1 MEIAKLKTENY
12 SLTIGLEIHAE
23 LKTRTK
29 MFCDSKNDTD
39 ESRPNIN
46 ACPICVGYPGTLPVI
61 NFEAVQKVLR
71 LGVAVGGEIADYTE
85 FDRKNYFYPDIP
97 KGYQIS
103 QYANPLVKGGELAGV
118 KLTRIHLEEDTAKST
133 HDKNKESLLDFNRAG
148 VPLMELVTEP
158 VIKTPEAAAN
168 FARELQLLLRYL
180 DISGANME
188 KGEMRVEANISVA
201 PLRNFQFPISNFQSS
216 PNELMFNENLKIENS
231 LKIAKLKTENSL
243 GTKVEIKNLNSFK
256 IVEKAIKFEMRRQ
269 IETLEKG
276 DRVVQETRGWD
287 ESKEVTFSQRLKESA
302 HDYRYFPEP
311 DLPKLFIREI
321 PDFAPE
327 ALRRTMPELPWE
339 KRERYK
345 KDFGLKESD
354 IEIYVREP
362 KWGRLLEE
370 VAEKLRNSK
379 AGKFESLITL
389 ASNYII
395 VDLKKPIPS
404 HDLVDI
410 IKMISAGE
418 ISSRGAK
425 EILKVI
431 ESEGGEPLTIAV
443 EKNLIQESDREV
455 LKTLVKEVLE
465 ENAAAPI
472 QFLVGQAMKKSG
484 SRANPIILQ
493 ELFLE
498 MLDR

>member
-1 MEIAKLKTENY
+1 
-12 SLTIGLEIHAE
+12 
-23 LKTRTK
+23 
-29 MFCDSKNDTD
+29 
-39 ESRPNIN
+39 
-46 ACPICVGYPGTLPVI
+46 
-61 NFEAVQKVLR
+61 
-71 LGVAVGGEIADYTE
+71 
-85 FDRKNYFYPDIP
+85 
-97 KGYQIS
+97 
-103 QYANPLVKGGELAGV
+103 
-118 KLTRIHLEEDTAKST
+118 
-133 HDKNKESLLDFNRAG
+133 
-148 VPLMELVTEP
+148 
-158 VIKTPEAAAN
+158 
-168 FARELQLLLRYL
+168 
-180 DISGANME
+180 ME

-216 PNELMFNENLKIENS
+216 PNELMFNENSKIENS
-231 LKIAKLKTENSL
+231 LKIVKLKTENSL

-256 IVEKAIKFEMRRQ
+256 VVEKAIKFEMRRQ

-276 DRVVQETRGWD
+276 DKVVQETRGWD
-287 ESKEVTFSQRLKESA
+287 ESEEVTFSQRLKESA

-311 DLPKLFIREI
+311 DLPKLFIGEV
-321 PDFAPE
+321 PDFAQE

-410 IKMISAGE
+410 IKMISVGE

>member
-1 MEIAKLKTENY
+1 MNDYL
-12 SLTIGLEIHAE
+12 LTVGLEIHAE
-23 LKTRTK
+23 LATKTK
-29 MFCDSKNDTD
+29 MFCDSRNDTN
-39 ESRPNIN
+39 ELRPNTN
-46 ACPICVGYPGTLPVI
+46 VCPVCLGYPGTLPVI
-61 NFEAVQKVLR
+61 NKEAVRRVLC
-71 LGVAVGGEIADYTE
+71 LGTAVGGEIADYTE

-103 QYANPLVKGGELAGV
+103 QYKHPLVKGGELAGV
-118 KLTRIHLEEDTAKST
+118 KLTRIHLEEDTAKSIHPST
-133 HDKNKESLLDFNRAG
+133 TLGTSNDKYSFLDFNRAG

-158 VIKTPEAAAN
+158 VIKSAEAAAN

-188 KGEMRVEANISVA
+188 KGEMRVEANVSVA
-201 PLRNFQFPISNFQSS
+201 KVRPLDSEFPRSD
-216 PNELMFNENLKIENS
+216 
-231 LKIAKLKTENSL
+231 L

-256 IVEKAIKFEMRRQ
+256 IVERAIKFEMERQ
-269 IETLEKG
+269 IEILEKG
-276 DRVVQETRGWD
+276 DKVVQETRGWD
-287 ESKEVTFSQRLKESA
+287 ESKEVIFSQRLKEV
-302 HDYRYFPEP
+302 PE
-311 DLPKLFIREI
+311 L
-321 PDFAPE
+321 A
-327 ALRRTMPELPWE
+327 RTVLAKSLPELPWE

-410 IKMISAGE
+410 IKMISVGE

-498 MLDR
+498 MLNR

>member
-1 MEIAKLKTENY
+1 MKTENY

-362 KWGRLLEE
+362 KRGRLLEE

-410 IKMISAGE
+410 IKMISAGK

-431 ESEGGEPLTIAV
+431 ESEGGEPHVIAV

>member
-1 MEIAKLKTENY
+1 MNDY
-12 SLTIGLEIHAE
+12 FLTVGLEIHAE
-23 LKTRTK
+23 LSTKTK

-118 KLTRIHLEEDTAKST
+118 KLTRVHLEEDTAKST
-133 HDKNKESLLDFNRAG
+133 HDKNEESLLDFNRAG
-148 VPLMELVTEP
+148 IPLMELVTEP

-188 KGEMRVEANISVA
+188 KGEMRVEANVSVA
-201 PLRNFQFPISNFQSS
+201 KVRPLDSEFPRSD
-216 PNELMFNENLKIENS
+216 
-231 LKIAKLKTENSL
+231 L

-256 IVEKAIKFEMRRQ
+256 IVERAIKFEMERQ
-269 IETLEKG
+269 IEILEKG
-276 DRVVQETRGWD
+276 DKVVQETRGWD

>member
-1 MEIAKLKTENY
+1 MKTENY

-339 KRERYK
+339 KRERYN
-345 KDFGLKESD
+345 KDFGLKEGD

-395 VDLKKPIPS
+395 TDLKKPISS
-404 HDLVDI
+404 HALVNVV
-410 IKMISAGE
+410 KMFSTGE

-431 ESEGGEPLTIAV
+431 ESEGGESRAIAV
-443 EKNLIQESDREV
+443 EKNLLQESDREV
-455 LKTLVKEVLE
+455 LKQLVKEVLE

>member
-1 MEIAKLKTENY
+1 MNDYL
-12 SLTIGLEIHAE
+12 LTVGLEIHAE
-23 LKTRTK
+23 LATKTK
-29 MFCDSKNDTD
+29 MFCDSRNDTN
-39 ESRPNIN
+39 ELRPNTN
-46 ACPICVGYPGTLPVI
+46 VCPVCLGYPGTLPVI
-61 NFEAVQKVLR
+61 NKEAVRRVLC
-71 LGVAVGGEIADYTE
+71 LGTAVGGEIADYTE

-103 QYANPLVKGGELAGV
+103 QYKHPLVKGGELAGV
-118 KLTRIHLEEDTAKST
+118 KLTRIHLEEDTAKSIHPST
-133 HDKNKESLLDFNRAG
+133 TLGTSNDKYSFLDFNRAG

-158 VIKTPEAAAN
+158 VIKSAEAAAN

-216 PNELMFNENLKIENS
+216 PNELMFNENSKIENS
-231 LKIAKLKTENSL
+231 LKIVKLKTENSL

-256 IVEKAIKFEMRRQ
+256 VVEKAIKFEMRRQ

-276 DRVVQETRGWD
+276 DKVVQETRGWD
-287 ESKEVTFSQRLKESA
+287 ESEEVTFSQRLKESA

-311 DLPKLFIREI
+311 DLPKLFIGEV
-321 PDFAPE
+321 PDFAQE

-345 KDFGLKESD
+345 KDFG
-354 IEIYVREP
+354 
-362 KWGRLLEE
+362 
-370 VAEKLRNSK
+370 
-379 AGKFESLITL
+379 
-389 ASNYII
+389 
-395 VDLKKPIPS
+395 
-404 HDLVDI
+404 
-410 IKMISAGE
+410 IK
-418 ISSRGAK
+418 
-425 EILKVI
+425 
-431 ESEGGEPLTIAV
+431 
-443 EKNLIQESDREV
+443 ESDREV

-498 MLDR
+498 MLNR